1 MAGGVASR
9 DAAARGAAASN
20 ARAVI
25 HDDEHYD
32 AFDDQRRW
40 KRRMSTTLVPFE
52 PPVRARTRT
61 MRSAALVTP
70 RSFAVSAAEI
80 PEPRAGEV
88 RVRIEGSGVCASSLP
103 VWEGREWFEYP
114 RTAGEP
120 GHEGWGV
127 IDAVGRG
134 VTSVRVGQRVAALSY
149 KTFAEYDVAPADAV
163 VPLPESLADADVPG
177 EPLGC
182 AMNIFARSEVE
193 PGQTVAIVGIGFLGA
208 LLTRLATN
216 AGARVIAVSR
226 RPFAL

>member
-9 DAAARGAAASN
+9 DVAARGAPASN

-25 HDDEHYD
+25 DDDEHDHD

-103 VWEGREWFEYP
+103 VWEGRDWFQYP
-114 RTAGEP
+114 RATGEP

-127 IDAVGRG
+127 IDAIGPG
-134 VTSVRVGQRVAALSY
+134 VTSVSVGQRVAALSY
-149 KTFAEYDVAPADAV
+149 RTFAEYDIAAADAV
-163 VPLPESLADADVPG
+163 VPLPASLQNADVPG

-182 AMNIFARSEVE
+182 AMNIFARAAIE

-216 AGARVIAVSR
+216 
-226 RPFAL
+226 